1 MKWRMM
7 GAAAAAGMVFVSSAF
22 ADVIIKYG
30 GGSCFGVSLPSTE
43 YRYSGVSIDSPSMD
57 SAIAQ
62 INSSY
67 GWSGVS
73 MKKTS
78 PGRYDYYYNGCL
90 VYSITDTSG
99 GNSGGT
105 TASDAGK
112 SAASSTGGKSAASS
126 NDKSAGAPASNAG
139 TQEASSSEKST
150 ATTASSAG
158 TPASSSSIQANTI
171 VRNNIFSQ
179 AKPKAQSK
187 KKSSSSA
194 PASAQPAS
202 ETGDAS
208 QPSIQQSIGE
218 TGILT
223 FGAADVFFNRWEIG
237 DADGETV
244 GLNPSI
250 TWGESMAFALTIPF
264 HVISG
269 DDDTIFGV
277 GLDGAFTLPF
287 RGAWDNFSAGIH
299 AYGMG
304 FFGGDDTE
312 STCGGGPF
320 LSFNYQINPKWIL
333 SLGVLV
339 ELTKPDGV
347 DLVTELVPGVNLG
360 YNITENIALNGYGIY
375 HKDLDSDAEYDGYTD
390 VGGDLSLALGSWS
403 LSGGAK
409 TSVGV
414 SDFTSWEVYLGS
426 GWVF

>member
-7 GAAAAAGMVFVSSAF
+7 VAAAAAGMVFASSAF
-22 ADVIIKYG
+22 ADVTIKYS
-30 GGSCFGVSLPSTE
+30 GGSCYGVSLPSTE
-43 YRYSGVSIDSPSMD
+43 YRYPGVSFDSAGME

-62 INSSY
+62 VNSTY

-73 MKKTS
+73 VKKNGS
-78 PGRYDYYYNGCL
+78 GRYDYYVGNCL
-90 VYSITDTSG
+90 VYSIIDSG
-99 GNSGGT
+99 GGSSGGST
-105 TASDAGK
+105 ASAAAKPASSSGAKPAAAATASDAGTPE
-112 SAASSTGGKSAASS
+112 AAPSEQSTVA
-126 NDKSAGAPASNAG
+126 
-139 TQEASSSEKST
+139 
-150 ATTASSAG
+150 TASSAG

-208 QPSIQQSIGE
+208 QPSIQQSIGK

-250 TWGESMAFALTIPF
+250 TWGESMAFAVTIPF

-277 GLDGAFTLPF
+277 GLDGAFTCPF
-287 RGAWDNFSAGIH
+287 RGAWDNFSAGFH
-299 AYGMG
+299 VYGMG
-304 FFGGDDTE
+304 FFGGDDPE
-312 STCGGGPF
+312 STLGGGPF

-333 SLGVLV
+333 SLGALV

-360 YNITENIALNGYGIY
+360 YSITDNIALNGFGIY
-375 HKDLDSDAEYDGYTD
+375 HRDLDSDAEYNGYTD
-390 VGGDLSLALGSWS
+390 VGADLSLALGSWS